1 MRRDKNSLKP
11 PIIRNLTFN
20 SKHKPSVGL
29 LKTFLISNLST
40 LVFFLAIGDHTHVD
54 YLIDGINYVV
64 TNHPDCLPKDNPFGF
79 YLIKELF
86 QDPNL
91 MAEAIKNRS
100 NLPIIK
106 AVVENLDPI
115 VDNLDPIVEE
125 SKSHNDVRPRNNFSV
140 MSEAVRDPN
149 LIGEVNRIYGN
160 IAPHNNLTIDNEIIQ
175 APDSNTRAAN
185 HKFKIRRLNFDIKAT
200 SPNIQALDS
209 SIKASR
215 AGIQSPASNIQAPEP
230 NPNNKYRTTVCVV
243 SFIIGA
249 TCTAIG

>member
-1 MRRDKNSLKP
+1 MNP
-11 PIIRNLTFN
+11 PIIRNLAFD
-20 SKHKPSVGL
+20 SKHRPSVGL

-54 YLIDGINYVV
+54 YLIDGINYVI

-115 VDNLDPIVEE
+115 VENLDPIFEE
-125 SKSHNDVRPRNNFSV
+125 SKSHNDARPRNNFSV

-149 LIGEVNRIYGN
+149 LIGEVNRIYDN
-160 IAPHNNLTIDNEIIQ
+160 IAPHNNLSIQKEIIQ
-175 APDSNTRAAN
+175 APDSSI
-185 HKFKIRRLNFDIKAT
+185 KFKIRRLNFDIKAT

-215 AGIQSPASNIQAPEP
+215 SAIQSPAPNIQAPEP
-230 NPNNKYRTTVCVV
+230 NPNNKYRATVCVV
-243 SFIIGA
+243 SYIIGA

>member
-1 MRRDKNSLKP
+1 
-11 PIIRNLTFN
+11 
-20 SKHKPSVGL
+20 
-29 LKTFLISNLST
+29 
-40 LVFFLAIGDHTHVD
+40 
-54 YLIDGINYVV
+54 
-64 TNHPDCLPKDNPFGF
+64 
-79 YLIKELF
+79 
-86 QDPNL
+86 

-125 SKSHNDVRPRNNFSV
+125 SKSHNNVRPRNNFSF

-149 LIGEVNRIYGN
+149 LIGEVNRIYDN
-160 IAPHNNLTIDNEIIQ
+160 IAPHNNLTIDNEVIQ
-175 APDSNTRAAN
+175 APDSNYR
-185 HKFKIRRLNFDIKAT
+185 FKIRRLNFDIKAT

-215 AGIQSPASNIQAPEP
+215 SGIQSPAPNIQAPEL

-243 SFIIGA
+243 SFIVGA

>member
-1 MRRDKNSLKP
+1 MRRDKNSLNP
-11 PIIRNLTFN
+11 PIIRNLTFD

-40 LVFFLAIGDHTHVD
+40 LVFFLAIGDHTHVN
-54 YLIDGINYVV
+54 YLIDGINYVIA
-64 TNHPDCLPKDNPFGF
+64 NHPDCLPKDNPFGF

-115 VDNLDPIVEE
+115 VEE

-140 MSEAVRDPN
+140 MSEVVRDPN
-149 LIGEVNRIYGN
+149 LIGEVNRIYDN
-160 IAPHNNLTIDNEIIQ
+160 IAPHNNLSIQKEITQ
-175 APDSNTRAAN
+175 APNSNI
-185 HKFKIRRLNFDIKAT
+185 KFKIRSLNFDIKAT

-215 AGIQSPASNIQAPEP
+215 SAIQSPAPNIQAPEEL
-230 NPNNKYRTTVCVV
+230 NSNNKYRTTVCVV
-243 SFIIGA
+243 SYIIGA

>member
-1 MRRDKNSLKP
+1 MNRDRNSSNS
-11 PIIRNLTFN
+11 PIVRNTIID
-20 SKHKPSVGL
+20 SRCKPSKATVKKFL
-29 LKTFLISNLST
+29 LSSLAT
-40 LVFFLAIGDHTHVD
+40 LGFFLAIGDHTHVN
-54 YLIDGINYVV
+54 YLIDAINYVV

-125 SKSHNDVRPRNNFSV
+125 SKSHNNVRPRNNFSF

-149 LIGEVNRIYGN
+149 LIGEVNRIYDN
-160 IAPHNNLTIDNEIIQ
+160 IAPHNNLTIDNEVIQ
-175 APDSNTRAAN
+175 APDSNYR
-185 HKFKIRRLNFDIKAT
+185 FKIRRLNFDIKAT

-215 AGIQSPASNIQAPEP
+215 SGIQSPAPNIQAPEL

-243 SFIIGA
+243 SFIVGA